1 MNKDLQVMSDNKQML
16 SKLKPLVNNNRQ
28 WEAFN
33 SYIDYLINQQQK
45 SLEQSD
51 NTILIHRS
59 QGAVSALRK
68 LKYLRDEI
76 NGTS

>member
-1 MNKDLQVMSDNKQML
+1 ML

-28 WEAFN
+28 WEAFS
-33 SYIDYLINQQQK
+33 SYIDYLISQQTK
-45 SLEQSD
+45 TLEQSD

-59 QGAVSALRK
+59 QGAVLALRK

>member
-1 MNKDLQVMSDNKQML
+1 ML

-33 SYIDYLINQQQK
+33 SYIDYLINQQTK
-45 SLEQSD
+45 TLEQSD

>member
-1 MNKDLQVMSDNKQML
+1 ML

-28 WEAFN
+28 WEAFS
-33 SYIDYLINQQQK
+33 SYIDYLINQQTK
-45 SLEQSD
+45 TLEQSD

-59 QGAVSALRK
+59 QGAVLALRK

>member
-1 MNKDLQVMSDNKQML
+1 MSDNKQML

>member
-1 MNKDLQVMSDNKQML
+1 ML
-16 SKLKPLVNNNRQ
+16 SKLKPLGNNHRQ
-28 WEAFN
+28 WEAFS
-33 SYIDYLINQQQK
+33 SYIDYLISQQAK
-45 SLEQSD
+45 TLEQSD

>member
-1 MNKDLQVMSDNKQML
+1 ML

-33 SYIDYLINQQQK
+33 SYIDYLINQQTK
-45 SLEQSD
+45 TLEQSD

-59 QGAVSALRK
+59 QGAVLALRK

>member
-1 MNKDLQVMSDNKQML
+1 ML

-33 SYIDYLINQQQK
+33 SYIDYLITQQQK

-59 QGAVSALRK
+59 QGAVLALRK

-76 NGTS
+76 NGNGKN

>member
-33 SYIDYLINQQQK
+33 SYIDYLINQQSK
-45 SLEQSD
+45 TLEQSD

>member
-1 MNKDLQVMSDNKQML
+1 ML

-33 SYIDYLINQQQK
+33 SYIDYLINQQAK
-45 SLEQSD
+45 TLEQSD

>member
-1 MNKDLQVMSDNKQML
+1 ML

-33 SYIDYLINQQQK
+33 NYIDYLINQQQK